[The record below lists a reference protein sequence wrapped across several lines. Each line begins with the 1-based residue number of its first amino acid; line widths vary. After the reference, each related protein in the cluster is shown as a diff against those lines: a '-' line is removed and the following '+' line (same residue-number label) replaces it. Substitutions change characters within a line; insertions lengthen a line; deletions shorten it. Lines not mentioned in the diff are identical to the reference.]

1 MEAKKFLAVDFST
14 SPSYLKFVF
23 HGSNILDQLCDSIAE
38 DVLGGGIGRGLDL
51 EDEVMV
57 QRVRHLVSSEQDLGI
72 LQQLP
77 I

>member
-1 MEAKKFLAVDFST
+1 MGAKKFQAVDFSP
-14 SPSYLKFVF
+14 SPSYLKLVL
-23 HGSNILDQLCDSIAE
+23 HGSNVLDQLCDSIAE
-38 DVLGGGIGRGLDL
+38 DVLGSGVGRGLNL

-57 QRVRHLVSSEQDLGI
+57 QRVRHLVSCEQDLGI